1 MTLPAPVLT
10 PQSTLAELAT
20 TWPGAARVFHRHH
33 LDFCCGGRAS
43 LADACRTRGLA
54 LEVLLAEL
62 AAEEA
67 RTHDFT
73 VWDTQPLS
81 ALVDHIL
88 EHYHALH
95 RTELARL
102 LAAARKVESVHADKA
117 DRPRG
122 LAEHL
127 ARLADELEQHMQ
139 KEEQVLF
146 PLIRAGR
153 GAIAATPVQ
162 VLEHEHKDHA
172 LNLARTRALAHD
184 FVPPESACNTWRA
197 LYLGLEQLERDLM
210 QHIHLENNVLFPR
223 ALRS

>member
-1 MTLPAPVLT
+1 MTLHTPTLT

-20 TWPGAARVFHRHH
+20 TWPGAARVFHRHQ

-54 LEVLLAEL
+54 LEPLLAEL

-67 RTHDFT
+67 RTRDFT
-73 VWDTQPLS
+73 AWDTQPLA
-81 ALVDHIL
+81 ALVDHVC
-88 EHYHALH
+88 ERYHALH

-102 LAAARKVESVHADKA
+102 VLAARKVEHVHADKP

-122 LAEHL
+122 LADHL
-127 ARLADELEQHMQ
+127 AQLADELEQHMQ

-153 GAIAATPVQ
+153 GASAVMPVQ

-184 FVPPESACNTWRA
+184 FVPPPEACNTWRA
-197 LYLGLEQLERDLM
+197 LYLGLEELERDLM

>member
-1 MTLPAPVLT
+1 MTLHTPVLT

-20 TWPGAARVFHRHH
+20 TWPGAARVFHRHQ

-54 LEVLLAEL
+54 LEPLLAEL
-62 AAEEA
+62 AAEET
-67 RTHDFT
+67 RTRDFT
-73 VWDTQPLS
+73 AWDTQPID
-81 ALVDHIL
+81 ALV
-88 EHYHALH
+88 EHVCEHFHAHH
-95 RTELARL
+95 RSELARL
-102 LAAARKVESVHADKA
+102 VHAARKVESVHADKPA
-117 DRPRG
+117 CPHG

-127 ARLADELEQHMQ
+127 MRLEDELEEHMQ

-153 GAIAATPVQ
+153 GALAAMPVQ

-184 FVPPESACNTWRA
+184 FVLPPEACNTWRA
-197 LYLGLEQLERDLM
+197 LYLGLEELERDLM